1 MIVSKSF
8 CAAPWLRLY
17 PKSPPIPSFTIPYTS
32 PLKEFT
38 WRSEW
43 KRMSEFTHW
52 VHRKDCH
59 FCIVCLLF
67 NNHLK
72 QASPAVRLK
81 DLYWTICALSEGIGN
96 DFGYSLCLLCFRLLS
111 ARCLIGYCLVSCD
124 NLQIKRAFVL
134 SVSPPTQQDFR
145 CNLNMLNVYDSPSG
159 RLWRSSEQIQS
170 LLTHLTPQTNLIK

>member
-1 MIVSKSF
+1 M
-8 CAAPWLRLY
+8 LRHDCGCIRNRPLY
-17 PKSPPIPSFTIPYTS
+17 PHSLLPTLVHSYS
-32 PLKEFT
+32 SLEGVNEN
-38 WRSEW
+38 EW
-43 KRMSEFTHW
+43 VNSHTEW
-52 VHRKDCH
+52 QVQDCH

-111 ARCLIGYCLVSCD
+111 ARCLIGYCLVSRD

-134 SVSPPTQQDFR
+134 SVSPPPHSRISDVIWICKMFTIRHRGASDV
-145 CNLNMLNVYDSPSG
+145 LPS
-159 RLWRSSEQIQS
+159 RFSHS
-170 LLTHLTPQTNLIK
+170 